1 MCGQFSMEIGAHS
14 HLGRT
19 CLGLLDGLLVGRR
32 CRMWALVGFGMAN
45 ISGEMVPDGSIGRPD
60 ARGNRA
66 SEGVRFLVPREAIDG
81 CSTLGR
87 EEGEFGRVRRI
98 EGGMGFLAWL

>member
-1 MCGQFSMEIGAHS
+1 
-14 HLGRT
+14 
-19 CLGLLDGLLVGRR
+19 
-32 CRMWALVGFGMAN
+32 MWALVGFGMAN
-45 ISGEMVPDGSIGRPD
+45 ISGEMVPDGSVGRPD

-87 EEGEFGRVRRI
+87 EEGEFGWVRRI
-98 EGGMGFLAWL
+98 KGGMRFLAWLWRWGVQQRVTLVVGAAEETGGTGAVVLGASG